1 MKETKLAIMRD
12 SALPMSIII
21 VEIDNKKFLGMDEL
35 DSDEKMLRVDSQVAT
50 RDIVQFV
57 PFEKYKGVDAANS
70 LAEEVLAE
78 VP

>member
-1 MKETKLAIMRD
+1 
-12 SALPMSIII
+12 
-21 VEIDNKKFLGMDEL
+21 MDEL

-78 VP
+78 VPRQLVEYMQSKGISPIIRS